1 MGGLSR
7 WAVRKPW
14 WAIGA
19 FVLMA
24 VVIGFM
30 GTALKGTL
38 NDSFQLPDTES
49 KTATDLLA
57 KVSGDGASEAT
68 SLTATMI
75 WKPDSGSAVD
85 ATTAKTIQPEL
96 EKIAAL
102 DGVAC
107 VTNPF
112 ATAAGLEAQKAG
124 QAAAAAA
131 AKAKA
136 AGAAAQAAAAQGGAA
151 AQAAQ
156 QAAAQA
162 ASEAQAAGQAA
173 QDAAAKA
180 KAAGPAGYGDGCPKA
195 QTAPDLSKVPAAE
208 LPAYLK
214 AIEAATKA
222 TSPISADGTVAYSTI
237 TFDSK
242 DGDVPVETAKTII
255 SNVKDLNAADNGLQV
270 GANGQVL
277 AFAGQEPPSSES
289 IGIAIALVILLL
301 AFGSMI
307 AAGLP
312 LLTAGVGVSLGG
324 LLLLY
329 VARFYDVATFA
340 PTLASMIGLGV
351 GIDYSLFVINRYR
364 QAIHAGHE
372 PKKAALEAVNTSGRA
387 VVFAASTVIIALL
400 GLWIMRISFFNGLSL
415 AAAGTVLL
423 VMLSAVWLLPAL
435 LSILGERAVTPVSG
449 LLHHAL
455 ARGGW
460 RRVVAVVVLALIW
473 LWAIGVSASVIAGS
487 GTGTIA
493 KIAVPVLALAAAA
506 MATFG
511 YRFTR
516 HARHDGEP
524 WHAEGGNWAKYARF
538 LQKKPVIPALLSLA
552 AVLILAVPALSLR
565 LGFPDDSGTAPG
577 SPSRIA
583 YDLTTEGF
591 GAGANGPFF
600 VAVQLPKAGDVAG
613 LGALV
618 KGLEGTDGV
627 ASVFPSSDMLP
638 LVAGQ
643 LGDQTVTVVKVVPET
658 GPQDEATD
666 TLLDTLRNDTI
677 PQVKD
682 ATGVEGYVGG
692 TTAITADFS
701 SVMAKALPLFLS
713 VVVGLGFLMLL
724 ILFRAPVVSL
734 TAVVTSL
741 LSFVASLGIT
751 VAVFQWGWLND
762 ILGVTGTGPIFPFL
776 PVMVFAILFGLSMDY
791 QVFLVSRMQE
801 EHARGTDNL
810 AAVRRG
816 LGGSGRVV
824 LMAALIMASV
834 FAAFIPTPNNTIKLF
849 GVSLASA
856 VLIDAFL
863 IRLVFVPSFMSI
875 LGKVNWWLP
884 GWLNKVLPHFEVEGG
899 ADELVD
905 VDDEDPQPEPVGAV

>member
-1 MGGLSR
+1 
-7 WAVRKPW
+7 
-14 WAIGA
+14 
-19 FVLMA
+19 
-24 VVIGFM
+24 
-30 GTALKGTL
+30 
-38 NDSFQLPDTES
+38 
-49 KTATDLLA
+49 
-57 KVSGDGASEAT
+57 
-68 SLTATMI
+68 
-75 WKPDSGSAVD
+75 
-85 ATTAKTIQPEL
+85 
-96 EKIAAL
+96 
-102 DGVAC
+102 
-107 VTNPF
+107 
-112 ATAAGLEAQKAG
+112 
-124 QAAAAAA
+124 
-131 AKAKA
+131 
-136 AGAAAQAAAAQGGAA
+136 
-151 AQAAQ
+151 
-156 QAAAQA
+156 
-162 ASEAQAAGQAA
+162 
-173 QDAAAKA
+173 
-180 KAAGPAGYGDGCPKA
+180 
-195 QTAPDLSKVPAAE
+195 
-208 LPAYLK
+208 
-214 AIEAATKA
+214 
-222 TSPISADGTVAYSTI
+222 
-237 TFDSK
+237 
-242 DGDVPVETAKTII
+242 
-255 SNVKDLNAADNGLQV
+255 
-270 GANGQVL
+270 
-277 AFAGQEPPSSES
+277 
-289 IGIAIALVILLL
+289 
-301 AFGSMI
+301 
-307 AAGLP
+307 
-312 LLTAGVGVSLGG
+312 
-324 LLLLY
+324 
-329 VARFYDVATFA
+329 
-340 PTLASMIGLGV
+340 
-351 GIDYSLFVINRYR
+351 
-364 QAIHAGHE
+364 
-372 PKKAALEAVNTSGRA
+372 
-387 VVFAASTVIIALL
+387 
-400 GLWIMRISFFNGLSL
+400 
-415 AAAGTVLL
+415 
-423 VMLSAVWLLPAL
+423 
-435 LSILGERAVTPVSG
+435 
-449 LLHHAL
+449 
-455 ARGGW
+455 
-460 RRVVAVVVLALIW
+460 VLAL
-473 LWAIGVSASVIAGS
+473 VM
-487 GTGTIA
+487 
-493 KIAVPVLALAAAA
+493 AA